1 MFGTVFIFLLGI
13 VLPFACKSDEII
25 VYYSKELFRY
35 LVIIGHATAR
45 KQTLQNKA
53 ENTIENLSLQATPM
67 GLLLSYLG
75 AKHTEAQ
82 ESNRRQ

>member
-1 MFGTVFIFLLGI
+1 
-13 VLPFACKSDEII
+13 
-25 VYYSKELFRY
+25 LFRY

-53 ENTIENLSLQATPM
+53 ENTVENLSLQATPM
-67 GLLLSYLG
+67 GLLLSWLG

-82 ESNRRQ
+82 ESTKRR